1 MGALTLFSIIITA
14 VRWLFKHCGPARSV
28 KQYGGRGKGGWAV
41 VTGATDGI
49 GKGMAQALAEQGF
62 NIALVSRTEAKLNEV
77 AAELTAKNPKIT
89 TKVIVVDAASADT
102 TGAVGTVSRA
112 VQGLPVTVLVNNVG
126 VNVDFPTELTDT
138 SAADVDRIIRVN
150 CLWTAQLTR
159 AVIPALQ
166 TRDKAVAPRA
176 CIMNVSSAFATLP
189 APLLAVYAGTK
200 AFDDAFSVSL
210 SAELAASKID
220 VMSVLPGLVST
231 PMSKIRPSLGA
242 PTGLHFARTVV
253 HQMGGSARSI
263 PFWFHSLLVGVGKL
277 LPESVVASQM
287 NAHSR
292 TIRSKALK
300 KAERVKAEAAA
311 ATQPPKSPSGKK
323 QK

>member
-1 MGALTLFSIIITA
+1 MMCLVCYVGCAWVLPFS
-14 VRWLFKHCGPARSV
+14 
-28 KQYGGRGKGGWAV
+28 
-41 VTGATDGI
+41 
-49 GKGMAQALAEQGF
+49 KGMAQALAEQGF
-62 NIALVSRTEAKLNEV
+62 NVALVSRTEAKLKEV
-77 AAELTAKNPKIT
+77 AAEFATKFPKIAT
-89 TKVIVVDAASADT
+89 RVVAVDAAAADT
-102 TGAVGTVSRA
+102 TGAVATVTRA
-112 VQGLPVTVLVNNVG
+112 MQGLPVTVLVNNVG
-126 VNVDFPTELTDT
+126 VNVEMPTELTDT
-138 SAADVDRIIRVN
+138 SAADVEKIIRVN

-159 AVIPALQ
+159 AVIPLLQ
-166 TRDKAVAPRA
+166 ARDKAVAPRA
-176 CIMNVSSAFATLP
+176 CIMNVSSAFACMP

-210 SAELAASKID
+210 SAELASSKID
-220 VMSVLPGLVST
+220 CMSVLPGLVST

-242 PTGLHFARTVV
+242 PTGLNFARTVV

-263 PFWFHSLLVGVGKL
+263 PFWVHSLLVGAGKL
-277 LPESVVASQM
+277 LPESLVASQM

-292 TIRSKALK
+292 TIRAKALK